1 MLAEP
6 FDPFTM
12 MIERPRP
19 RELMVLTTPPP
30 TVEKEEGEEEEGE
43 EEEENL
49 KTIISIQK
57 DKEIDREEILE
68 RLRKNKIWI
77 TYCDIPLSYTQD

>member
-1 MLAEP
+1 MLDEP

-12 MIERPRP
+12 MIERPIP
-19 RELMVLTTPPP
+19 RVGNLSAPTTPPP
-30 TVEKEEGEEEEGE
+30 TVEEEGELEEG
-43 EEEENL
+43 EEENL

-77 TYCDIPLSYTQD
+77 TYLIGFIIYTFRI